1 MLYNNDIIHMEI
13 LVMAKRKKQSKFEA
27 FFSNT
32 TAVTIIA
39 IIILIAL
46 FVGTFFI
53 TTTIFKGV
61 NKANEN
67 ETEINSAPVNSVPVI
82 TSTTDNAEKETTSVS
97 EKTTILTAPSTRK
110 PVVSDNENDK
120 GNIVY
125 PSDTASWQMI
135 CLNRNRCVGASVEN
149 TISLSY
155 VAGSGELM
163 DSRAAAAYEKMYD
176 AAADDGIYLTPCS
189 GYRSYS
195 TQKRLYNEFFYEYL
209 DQGYSEKEAHDL
221 TSRRRN
227 PPGSSEHNIG
237 ICMDIICASSSANFQ
252 NTEEYDWLQNNA
264 HNYGFILRYPADK
277 VDITGVKFE
286 PWHWR
291 YVGVENAAKI
301 KNSGKC
307 LEEYLGL
314 A

>member
-1 MLYNNDIIHMEI
+1 
-13 LVMAKRKKQSKFEA
+13 MAKNKKCNGAES

-32 TAVTIIA
+32 AAVTVVA
-39 IIILIAL
+39 IIVLIVL

-53 TTTIFKGV
+53 TTAIFNGV
-61 NKANEN
+61 NKTDNA
-67 ETEINSAPVNSVPVI
+67 ETEINSEPESNATENTEIATDAEISTNFIADQTSISTTAPVTSNSS
-82 TSTTDNAEKETTSVS
+82 TSDG
-97 EKTTILTAPSTRK
+97 
-110 PVVSDNENDK
+110 
-120 GNIVY
+120 GNIAY
-125 PSDTASWQMI
+125 PADTASWKLI
-135 CLNRNRCVGASVEN
+135 CLNRNRCVGSYVEDS
-149 TISLSY
+149 ISLSY
-155 VAGSGELM
+155 VAGSGERM
-163 DSRAAAAYEKMYD
+163 DSRAAAAYEEMYD
-176 AAADDGIYLTPCS
+176 AAAADGIYLTPCS

-195 TQKRLYNEFFYEYL
+195 TQKRLYNEFYNEYIN
-209 DQGYSEKEAHDL
+209 QGYSEQEAHDL

-227 PPGSSEHNIG
+227 PAGSSEHNIG

-252 NTEEYDWLQNNA
+252 NTKAYAWLQENA
-264 HNYGFILRYPADK
+264 HNYGFILRYPEDK

-291 YVGVENAAKI
+291 YVGVENAASI

>member
-1 MLYNNDIIHMEI
+1 
-13 LVMAKRKKQSKFEA
+13 MAKNTKRNGAES

-32 TAVTIIA
+32 AAVTVVA
-39 IIILIAL
+39 IVVLIVL

-53 TTTIFKGV
+53 TTAIFNGV
-61 NKANEN
+61 NKTDKS
-67 ETEINSAPVNSVPVI
+67 ETEINSELESNVAENTEIATDAETSTNFIADQTSISTTAPVTSNS
-82 TSTTDNAEKETTSVS
+82 SA
-97 EKTTILTAPSTRK
+97 
-110 PVVSDNENDK
+110 SDG
-120 GNIVY
+120 GNIAY
-125 PSDTASWQMI
+125 PADTASWKLI
-135 CLNRNRCVGASVEN
+135 CLNRNRCVGSYVEDS
-149 TISLSY
+149 ISLSY
-155 VAGSGELM
+155 VAGSGERM
-163 DSRAAAAYEKMYD
+163 DSRAAAAYEEMYD
-176 AAADDGIYLTPCS
+176 AAAADGIYLTPCS

-195 TQKRLYNEFFYEYL
+195 TQKRLYNEFYNEYIN
-209 DQGYSEKEAHDL
+209 QGYSEQEAHDL

-227 PPGSSEHNIG
+227 PAGSSEHNIG

-252 NTEEYDWLQNNA
+252 NTKAYAWLQENA
-264 HNYGFILRYPADK
+264 HNYGFILRYPEDK

-291 YVGVENAAKI
+291 YVGVENAASI